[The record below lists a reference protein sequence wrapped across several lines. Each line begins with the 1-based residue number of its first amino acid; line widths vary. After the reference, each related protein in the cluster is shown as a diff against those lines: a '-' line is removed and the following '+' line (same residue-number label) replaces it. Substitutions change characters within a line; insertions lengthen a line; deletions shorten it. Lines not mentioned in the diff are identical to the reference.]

1 MIKVRILKTEAER
14 RAAVSR
20 DCESRAVHFV
30 TLEKESI
37 GFRETKA
44 AGIPVTYV
52 SGDVI
57 YREVDDKREVIGHVP
72 PRVKVEGTK

>member
-1 MIKVRILKTEAER
+1 MIKVKILKTDAER
-14 RAAVSR
+14 RAAAFR
-20 DCESRAVHFV
+20 DYDSKAVHLV
-30 TLEKESI
+30 TSEKESF

-57 YREVDDKREVIGHVP
+57 YREVDGKREVIGHVP